1 MKLWRLKMIHILMDC
16 ITTLKFGAQ
25 VGDNQKILIKFGAQ
39 LHFQTDEDKVDP
51 NFQKTLRVLHPVPI
65 YRLLVQRYK

>member
-1 MKLWRLKMIHILMDC
+1 MIHILIDFMK
-16 ITTLKFGAQ
+16 TMKFGAQ
-25 VGDNQKILIKFGAQ
+25 VGDNKKILIKFGTQ